1 MDDESQ
7 DAGRG
12 RPEPRRRR
20 GGARKD
26 KVDRDRRAL
35 LLAQVG
41 AFAAYTAPALSIM
54 LTGKAYAQA
63 DSIVAR

>member
-1 MDDESQ
+1 MDDDSQ
-7 DAGRG
+7 HADRG
-12 RPEPRRRR
+12 RPEPRRLEANPRQES
-20 GGARKD
+20 
-26 KVDRDRRAL
+26 VDEDRRAL

-63 DSIVAR
+63 DSIIAR

>member
-1 MDDESQ
+1 MDEDRR
-7 DAGRG
+7 DDGRG
-12 RPEPRRRR
+12 GSEPRRRK
-20 GGARKD
+20 ARKD

-35 LLAQVG
+35 LVAQVG

-63 DSIVAR
+63 DSLAR